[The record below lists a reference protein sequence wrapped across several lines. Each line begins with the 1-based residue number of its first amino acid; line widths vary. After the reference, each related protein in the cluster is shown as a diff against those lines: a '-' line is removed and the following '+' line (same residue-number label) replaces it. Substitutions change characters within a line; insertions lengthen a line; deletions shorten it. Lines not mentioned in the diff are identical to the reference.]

1 MSKKETPTQSDASAT
16 LKPVNPLFVEDE
28 KPTFTT
34 GYGPVTGTLWTILAF
49 FFAQLAVVLLI
60 GLYALVAGYDET
72 FLETITE
79 SNFNNFIFSGG
90 FAFFQ
95 LVGVWALLRYKKR
108 TLRSVGLV
116 RPVWDDILRS
126 IMAWGGYMVVF
137 IGLTIVLRS
146 VETGIDFEQSQ
157 QIDFTPT
164 NTQFELVLIFVSL
177 VVLPAFVEEIL
188 MRGFLYRSLRS
199 KLGFVAS
206 AIPISLL
213 FGLAHTQFGSGES
226 LLWIAFVDTF
236 VLSMVMCYVVE
247 KYKSIW
253 PAIGAHA
260 IKNGLAFTYLFVL

>member
-1 MSKKETPTQSDASAT
+1 VPKKETSTQSDVSAPPKT
-16 LKPVNPLFVEDE
+16 VNPLVVEGE
-28 KPTFTT
+28 EPTFTT

-49 FFAQLAVVLLI
+49 FFAQLAVVLFI
-60 GLYALVAGYDET
+60 GLYALSAGYDET
-72 FLETITE
+72 FLETVTE
-79 SNFNNFIFSGG
+79 SNLNNFIFSAG

-108 TLRSVGLV
+108 TLRSAGLV
-116 RPVWDDILRS
+116 RPVRDDIFRS
-126 IMAWGGYMVVF
+126 IMAWGGYMVAF
-137 IGLTIVLRS
+137 IGLSIVLQS
-146 VETGIDFEQSQ
+146 VEAGIDFEQSQ
-157 QIDFTPT
+157 QIDFTST
-164 NTQFELVLIFVSL
+164 NTPLELALIFVSL

-206 AIPISLL
+206 AVPVSLL
-213 FGLAHTQFGSGES
+213 FGLAHTQFGSGEP

-236 VLSMVMCYVVE
+236 VLSMVLCYVVE

-260 IKNGLAFTYLFVL
+260 IKNGLAFTYLFVI